1 MSIENMKAS
10 QADWTKTAFNLPVTD
25 MQNTVT
31 ALTSAIS
38 EMQTET
44 GLTSDTMDSLRTQFS
59 DLKDAHVDCKRF
71 ENQHRKNE
79 GLSGTTK

>member
-1 MSIENMKAS
+1 
-10 QADWTKTAFNLPVTD
+10 

-59 DLKDAHVDCKRF
+59 DLKMLMLIMYLIALQKV
-71 ENQHRKNE
+71 
-79 GLSGTTK
+79 